1 MQLIPFAISPLGL
14 FGPTMNRFLYG
25 KTIDSN
31 NIHNIDPNKFPHARK
46 MANRASSTKIPSN
59 ILERA
64 DEIWRRQHPNENFG
78 QSYKSPDPSTYYTQQ
93 FGRDICFATGSA
105 GLKAISLLGDG
116 PLIKSSRNNY
126 CYNDALSLFTN
137 CTDTNAF
144 RRINEGNA
152 ESSQPTTLT
161 HVPTYA
167 RSPNN
172 LTP

>member
-1 MQLIPFAISPLGL
+1 
-14 FGPTMNRFLYG
+14 
-25 KTIDSN
+25 
-31 NIHNIDPNKFPHARK
+31 

-78 QSYKSPDPSTYYTQQ
+78 LSYKSPDPSTYYTQQ

-137 CTDTNAF
+137 CTDTCF
-144 RRINEGNA
+144 P
-152 ESSQPTTLT
+152 S
-161 HVPTYA
+161 Y
-167 RSPNN
+167 
-172 LTP
+172 